1 VTHWFGQLLFAMAWA
16 AGVAWLVSYVMHVA
30 RRPVKTPGGE
40 VVVRVREGRVL
51 SGLVVAVGVA
61 VFAAVLI
68 VWPTS

>member
-1 VTHWFGQLLFAMAWA
+1 VTHWFGQLLFAIAWV
-16 AGVAWLVSYVMHVA
+16 AGLAVLVSYVMHVA

-61 VFAAVLI
+61 VFAAI
-68 VWPTS
+68 WASWPSS